1 MAASPLESNCK
12 RSVAR
17 MTQTGRVWRMPVKTD
32 SSGYFARI
40 ASPAQALEGRRESKE
55 DALHLWEG
63 TMPTI
68 KASLLT
74 AILAFA
80 AVQGAEA
87 QVLTQ
92 RNVSLAMARTAA
104 EASLRECASK
114 GFPGTSVAVVDRAG
128 QIVLIMRSDASTP
141 QQPEMA
147 RRKAY
152 TARMFR
158 RSTVEWAKRTL
169 EDPVTEPQ
177 RDLEDVI
184 ALAGGVPIMI
194 GDEAIGG
201 IGSAG
206 STQEQDDAC
215 AKAGLAAIA
224 NQLR

>member
-1 MAASPLESNCK
+1 MSKIKFTVLSSVLTLAA
-12 RSVAR
+12 
-17 MTQTGRVWRMPVKTD
+17 TQ
-32 SSGYFARI
+32 
-40 ASPAQALEGRRESKE
+40 
-55 DALHLWEG
+55 
-63 TMPTI
+63 
-68 KASLLT
+68 
-74 AILAFA
+74 A
-80 AVQGAEA
+80 ADA

-92 RNVSLAMARTAA
+92 RNVSLAMAKTIA

-128 QIVLIMRSDASTP
+128 QTVLIMRSDASTA

-158 RSTVEWAKRTL
+158 RTTADWAKRTL
-169 EDPVTEPQ
+169 DDPVTAPQ

-201 IGSAG
+201 VGSAG

-215 AKAGLAAIA
+215 AKAGVAAVA